1 MTWADL
7 DQMSRCKRG
16 HLYKRMHRQCS
27 ACRRERRGTKAHRVL
42 LPASP
47 LVSLIVRTYELHVEP
62 VSGWCGRFRSGPRQ
76 LARMWVRRYGGD
88 EANVTRRIQRYLY
101 GQTSTVDL
109 AFADQLCVLLG
120 RHPYEVY
127 GELWWEAA

>member
-1 MTWADL
+1 
-7 DQMSRCKRG
+7 MSRCKRG
-16 HLYKRMHRQCS
+16 HLYGRRYKRCQ
-27 ACRRERRGTKAHRVL
+27 ACRREQRGTKTPRVP
-42 LPASP
+42 LPAGP
-47 LVSLIVRTYELHVEP
+47 LVNLMMRTYEVNVEP
-62 VSGWCGRFRSGPRQ
+62 VPGWCGRFRSGPRQ

-88 EANVTRRIQRYLY
+88 EAKVTRRLQRYL
-101 GQTSTVDL
+101 GGHAHTVDL